1 MRVKATRRVAKP
13 QARRDETAR
22 FEGALWRLGVDV
34 GGTFT
39 DFVLLNPATGEVR
52 TWKVLTT
59 PEDPSLA
66 IAEGTRARLA
76 EGPATARVAPR
87 AVALVAHATTLVTN
101 AVIERKGVLIAFVT
115 TAGFRDT
122 VFMGREY
129 RYDMQ
134 DLFLD
139 FPSPL
144 VPRRQIY
151 EVPERIGA
159 DGEVLEPLDEAGVRE
174 AARRAAEA
182 GVQAVAVGFLHSY
195 KNPAHE
201 ERAATILHD
210 AMPDVLIS
218 ASSQISPVIREYERF
233 STVLANAYVQPL
245 IRPYLT
251 DLEGRLADLGVKAPL
266 LIMLSSGGLAE
277 AADAGRFPVR
287 MIESGPA
294 AGVMGAAHLAR
305 RRRLPRVLAFD
316 MGGTT
321 AKGALI
327 ENARPSITFDFE
339 VARIYRFKR
348 GSGLPIKSPTVD
360 LIEVGAGGG
369 SIARVDALGVLRVGP
384 DSSGAAPG
392 PVCYGRGGRDATV
405 TDANAVLGYLNAAG
419 FAGGA
424 FALDVEAARSA
435 VADQVGRP
443 LKLDVARAA
452 WGVHTVV
459 NENMAN
465 AVRVHAV
472 ERGRDLRGFTLMGF
486 GGCGPVH
493 ACRVADILHVDE
505 VLLPFGA
512 SVFSAI
518 GLLVT
523 PVSFEFIRT
532 YHTQLDALDWDR
544 VNALLIDAEAR
555 GAALLARAGVDTGPA
570 HVERRC
576 EMRYLGQQREVSVP
590 VPLGR
595 LVPQHA
601 QTIRR
606 GFERVYRALYT
617 ETVEAV
623 PIEVLDWR
631 VKVSGQALKF
641 KAPRPG
647 PRLARQQ
654 LGGVPGRGST
664 ARETGRR
671 QMYLPE
677 GEGFRRV
684 PVYSWPE
691 LLPGEAVT
699 GPCCVDSP
707 DTTVVVPPWWRLAVL
722 DGKDLRLTRVRR
734 QPVP

>member
-1 MRVKATRRVAKP
+1 MP
-13 QARRDETAR
+13 SPARPA
-22 FEGALWRLGVDV
+22 APAWRLGVDV

-39 DFVLLNPATGEVR
+39 DFVLLNPATGAVR

-59 PEDPSLA
+59 PADPSLA
-66 IAEGTRARLA
+66 ITEGVGARLNGDA
-76 EGPATARVAPR
+76 GQAGVSPR
-87 AVALVAHATTLVTN
+87 DVALAAHATTLVTN
-101 AVIERKGVLIAFVT
+101 AVIERKGAPVAFVT
-115 TAGFRDT
+115 TAGFRDI

-139 FPSPL
+139 FPPPL
-144 VPRRQIY
+144 VARQRIY
-151 EVPERIGA
+151 EVAERIGA
-159 DGEVLEPLDEAGVRE
+159 DGEVLEPLDEAGVRD

-182 GVQAVAVGFLHSY
+182 GVSAVAVGFLHSY

-201 ERAATILHD
+201 DRAAAILHD
-210 AMPDVLIS
+210 ALPGVPVS
-218 ASSQISPVIREYERF
+218 TSSQVSPVIREYERF

-251 DLEGRLADLGVKAPL
+251 GLDSRLADLGIKAPL

-277 AADAGRFPVR
+277 ASDAARFPVR

-305 RRRLPRVLAFD
+305 RRRLPRALAFD

-327 ENARPSITFDFE
+327 EDARPFITFDFE
-339 VARIYRFKR
+339 VARVYRFKR
-348 GSGLPIKSPTVD
+348 GSGLPIKSPAVD
-360 LIEVGAGGG
+360 MLEIGAGGG

-384 DSSGAAPG
+384 DSAGAVPG
-392 PVCYGRGGRDATV
+392 PVCYGRGGCDATV
-405 TDANAVLGYLNAAG
+405 TDADAVLGYLNAAG

-424 FALDVEAARSA
+424 FALDVDGARRA
-435 VADQVGRP
+435 VADQVARP
-443 LKLDVARAA
+443 LKLDAARAA

-493 ACRVADILHVDE
+493 ACRVADILHVGE

-512 SVFSAI
+512 SVFSAL

-523 PVSFEFIRT
+523 PVSFEFVRT
-532 YHTQLDALDWDR
+532 YHARLDTLDWDR
-544 VNALLIDAEAR
+544 VNGLLAEMEAQ
-555 GAALLARAGVDTGPA
+555 GAALLARAGVDTGAPQ
-570 HVERRC
+570 VERRC

-590 VPLGR
+590 VPGGR
-595 LVPQHA
+595 LGLGHA
-601 QTIRR
+601 RTIR
-606 GFERVYRALYT
+606 GSFERVYRALYT

-623 PIEVLDWR
+623 PLEVLDWR
-631 VKVSGQALKF
+631 VKVSGKAL
-641 KAPRPG
+641 
-647 PRLARQQ
+647 RLK
-654 LGGVPGRGST
+654 GVRGRGPGTGGRRMT
-664 ARETGRR
+664 ARVVERR
-671 QMYLPE
+671 EIYLPE
-677 GEGFRRV
+677 EKGYRLV
-684 PVYSWPE
+684 PVYSWPD
-691 LLPGEAVT
+691 LAPGAAIG

-707 DTTVVVPPWWRLAVL
+707 DTTVVVTPGWRLAVL
-722 DGKDLRLTRVRR
+722 DGKDLRLTRNRKR
-734 QPVP
+734 GSR